1 MTIGNRPGPERS
13 GGRGP
18 NEMRPV
24 SFTLGVQKWAEGSC
38 VIRVGDTEVL
48 CAATIADRVPPH
60 LRGKGTGWVTAE
72 YSMLPRATKERSD
85 RESARG
91 KIGGRTHEIQRLIGR
106 SLRGVVDLARLG
118 ERTITIDCDVL
129 QADGGT
135 RTASITGGYVA
146 MAAAMIT
153 YGMDRHLVSKIA
165 AVSVGLVDGQRYL
178 DLDYPEDSHADVDF
192 NVVGTD
198 GGAYV
203 ELQGTAEGKPFDRDA
218 ANGLLDLADI
228 GLAQL
233 FEAQAA
239 VLATVRR

>member
-13 GGRGP
+13 GGRAP
-18 NEMRPV
+18 DEMRPV
-24 SFTLGVQKWAEGSC
+24 SFRLGVQKWAEGSC

-72 YSMLPRATKERSD
+72 YSMLPRATKERTD

-91 KIGGRTHEIQRLIGR
+91 RIGGRTHEIQRLIGR
-106 SLRGVVDLARLG
+106 SLRGVVDLTRLG
-118 ERTITIDCDVL
+118 ERTITVDCDVL

-165 AVSVGLVDGQRYL
+165 AVSVGLVDGQPYL
-178 DLDYPEDSHADVDF
+178 DLDYPEDSRADVDF

-198 GGAYV
+198 AGTYV
-203 ELQGTAEGKPFDRDA
+203 ELQGTAEGKPFDRVA
-218 ANGLLDLADI
+218 ATGLLDLADT